1 MRSDIASKQKPS
13 RCELLGFL
21 FVERKPSVRRGVP

>member
-13 RCELLGFL
+13 RCELLGFSFWL
-21 FVERKPSVRRGVP
+21 VVFVVTV